1 MILGAC
7 NGMESIQM
15 VRMALDAAT
24 EAVNKL
30 GDIKAKDQQLR
41 DLSSVYDRL
50 LVIKQTLSDV
60 MSRSEV
66 RA

>member
-1 MILGAC
+1 
-7 NGMESIQM
+7 M